1 MKSYLPVNCSIKL
14 LITLMMPAMIPIE
27 ITSFAY
33 ELTLLYIVILC
44 VIDFFPNLNCY
55 DHNCEFFILKGREIL
70 PNCTGA
76 FTKSLQS
83 LV

>member
-1 MKSYLPVNCSIKL
+1 MNFSINP
-14 LITLMMPAMIPIE
+14 LMNLMIPAMIPIK

-33 ELTLLYIVILC
+33 ELTSLYIVILC

-55 DHNCEFFILKGREIL
+55 GHNCEFFILKGREIL